1 MKASLL
7 ALSVVLLAGLASAE
21 SSGWDGA
28 GAGLAL
34 DPAAAPATPASAPA
48 EGAAKCVPNKLRKN
62 IRPAGSPIAP
72 ELVSS
77 IEPFALTK
85 EELAQAQAAIPDV
98 DSPLGAKFAAIM
110 RRAYVGGEA
119 TGAVDGSALRVVTW
133 NLNAPKTKKSVDAML
148 AAFSGDPEGVR
159 AAMQRKK
166 ALDAKTSAAIS
177 AIAQNDVYLIQEV
190 PLPTAIKLADA
201 VGGQVYWAP
210 EFIEVGDNA
219 KDIDPAGGWAF
230 TGNAIISRVPLSD
243 FALLRFG
250 NQADWYYSQKGVQPL
265 GDKLEKLAAKV
276 LFAADYGN
284 ARQTRPPLPYGGR
297 AALFARAAAG
307 DAGTKV
313 WVGDLHLEDLGG
325 DRIDGPQLR
334 CVQMEEALAH
344 IRTLGGSMVFGGD
357 LNTMGASVGTG
368 EGEDLSTEVAN
379 VTPSHVAQ
387 PPVDRQHG
395 LASGVGNKFFGVVD
409 AADLATTVTHDPG
422 SRKML
427 VVQQSAAIA
436 VDIAPYAPTV
446 HDGLNAVKKIKKD
459 PTPGKVVFYSAEVA
473 ADFFPYTAAASNGF
487 KVYRDEKARHDPS
500 SRFNADHR
508 LFRSVQNETGAKP
521 LNPRSG
527 FRFGMGGYQSTWA
540 SGRPMGLVDTVTDWV
555 FLRDPDHALSPTKSE
570 VLKAAVRGTQTGSK
584 PDQRITDHYPVRVQ
598 LALTEV
604 GSGSDSTI
612 PGDSRPIQRPE
623 SRGR

>member
-1 MKASLL
+1 MKYALV
-7 ALSVVLLAGLASAE
+7 ALSVVLFAGLASAE
-21 SSGWDGA
+21 APSWDGA
-28 GAGLAL
+28 PGAGLSAL
-34 DPAAAPATPASAPA
+34 PLEPGAAPATPASAPNP
-48 EGAAKCVPNKLRKN
+48 GSAKCVPKRYQANV
-62 IRPAGSPIAP
+62 RPASTPIAP

-77 IEPFALTK
+77 VEPFALTK
-85 EELAQAQAAIPDV
+85 EELAQAQAAIPEL

-110 RRAYVGGEA
+110 RRAYVGGEP
-119 TGAVDGSALRVVTW
+119 TGAVDGSALRVITW

-148 AAFSGDPEGVR
+148 AAFSGDSEGVR
-159 AAMQRKK
+159 AAMGQRKP
-166 ALDAKTSAAIS
+166 LRDKTAYQLSEIS
-177 AIAQNDVYLIQEV
+177 QNDVFLIQEV
-190 PLPTAIKLADA
+190 PLPTAIRLADA

-219 KDIDPAGGWAF
+219 KDIDPAQGWAF

-243 FALLRFG
+243 FSLLRFG

-284 ARQTRPPLPYGGR
+284 AHQTRPPLPYGGR

-313 WVGDLHLEDLGG
+313 WIGDLHLEDLGG

-344 IRTLGGSMVFGGD
+344 VRTLGGPALFGGD
-357 LNTMGASVGTG
+357 LNTMGASVGVG

-379 VTPSHVAQ
+379 VMPKNVGQA
-387 PPVDRQHG
+387 PIERQHG

-436 VDIAPYAPTV
+436 IDVAPYAPTI
-446 HDGLNAVKKIKKD
+446 HDGIGAVKKIKKD

-500 SRFNADHR
+500 SRFNADHQ
-508 LFRSVQNETGAKP
+508 LFRSVKNETGAQP

-540 SGRPMGLVDTVTDWV
+540 AGRPMGLVDTVTDWV
-555 FLRDPDHALSPTKSE
+555 FLSDPDHRLQPAGSE
-570 VLKAAVRGTQTGSK
+570 VLKAAVKGTQTGSK

-598 LALTEV
+598 LALTDV
-604 GSGSDSTI
+604 GSGSN
-612 PGDSRPIQRPE
+612 
-623 SRGR
+623 